1 MIIKIVIPL
10 VLFIAFSALI
20 IWGKHFK
27 LAGIKSKILVLL
39 FLVKLFAGISLTM
52 IYTHYYDPATADIYK
67 YYKGGLEIYRAL
79 EDRPSDYFK
88 MITGIKA
95 DEPQL
100 HQYYDAADFWYKEY
114 DYGLYND
121 NRTMIRFNA
130 ILCLISNGNIW
141 VHNVV
146 MAFLSFLGSYWLL
159 LGFKKFLRIK
169 NSVLIV
175 ATFFIPTLLIW
186 SSGLLKE
193 GLVIFGLGA
202 LFLTAI
208 NIRQNFKWWHLIIFI
223 LSGIVLFLAKFYI
236 LLCILPSLLF
246 ILITTKYRLKRPLV
260 ILAPI
265 VLLIV
270 LIFSTSKYY
279 SPLDLPLIIEQ
290 KQGDFVKMLNSM
302 SDAGSTIS
310 IPDLE
315 PNIGSFIINLP
326 HAVFNSFMR
335 PHIGEVTFGLS
346 MLAAIENLLFLL
358 FIVFVIIFY
367 RKPSPPLKTVFWAN
381 ITFVLFLFALV
392 GLTTPNLGAM
402 VRYKMPALPFL
413 FLALYVLVGNKKL
426 PRKIRELNI
435 FME

>member
-1 MIIKIVIPL
+1 MIIEIVLPL
-10 VLFIAFSALI
+10 ALI
-20 IWGKHFK
+20 IAFAALIFWGKHFK
-27 LAGIKSKILVLL
+27 IAGIKTKILVLL
-39 FLVKLFAGISLTM
+39 FLIKFFAGVLLTM
-52 IYTHYYDPATADIYK
+52 VYTHYYNPNTADIFK
-67 YYKGGLEIYRAL
+67 YYKGGLEIYSAL
-79 EDRPSDYFK
+79 EDNPSNYVK

-100 HQYYDAADFWYKEY
+100 HQYYDAADYWYKEY

-141 VHNVV
+141 VHVLV
-146 MAFLSFLGSYWLL
+146 MSFLSFLGSYWLL
-159 LGFKKFLRIK
+159 LGFKKFLKLK
-169 NSVLIV
+169 NSILIL
-175 ATFFIPTLLIW
+175 ATFLIPTLLIW

-193 GLVIFGLGA
+193 GLVLFGLGA

-208 NIRQNFKWWHLIIFI
+208 NIRQNFKWWHLIILI
-223 LSGIVLFLAKFYI
+223 LSGTVLFLAKFYI
-236 LLCILPSLLF
+236 LLCIVPSLLF
-246 ILITTKYRLKRPLV
+246 IWVTAKYRLKRPLV

-270 LIFSTSKYY
+270 LFFSTSKYY

-290 KQGDFVKMLNSM
+290 KQGDFVKMLNNS
-302 SDAGSTIS
+302 SDPGSTLE

-315 PNIGSFIINLP
+315 PSIGSFLVNLP
-326 HAVFNSFMR
+326 RALFNSFAR
-335 PHIGEVTFGLS
+335 PHIGEVSLGLS

-358 FIVFVIIFY
+358 FIVFAIIFF
-367 RKPSPPLKTVFWAN
+367 RKPSPPVKTFFWTN
-381 ITFVLFLFALV
+381 ITFVVFLFALI
-392 GLTTPNLGAM
+392 GLTTPNLGAL

-413 FLALYVLVGNKKL
+413 FLAFYVLVGNKKL

-435 FME
+435 FMD

>member
-1 MIIKIVIPL
+1 MFIKIATPL
-10 VLFIAFSALI
+10 ALFIAFSVLI
-20 IWGKHFK
+20 VLGKHFK
-27 LAGIKSKILVLL
+27 LAGIKSKILVIL
-39 FLVKLFAGISLTM
+39 FLIKLFAAVSITM
-52 IYTHYYDPATADIYK
+52 IYTHYYNPATADIFK
-67 YYKGGLEIYRAL
+67 YYNGGLEIYRAL
-79 EDRPSDYFK
+79 EDRPGDYFK

-100 HQYYDAADFWYKEY
+100 HQYYDAADFWYKEF

-141 VHNVV
+141 VHVVV

-159 LGFKKFLRIK
+159 LGFKKFIRIR
-169 NSVLIV
+169 NSILIL
-175 ATFFIPTLLIW
+175 ATFLIPTLLIW

-202 LFLTAI
+202 LFLTTI
-208 NIRQNFKWWHLIIFI
+208 NIRQNFKWWHLMVLV
-223 LSGIVLFLAKFYI
+223 LSGFLLVLAKFYI
-236 LLCILPSLLF
+236 LLCIVPSLVF
-246 ILITTKYRLKRPLV
+246 IWITARYRLKKPLV

-270 LIFSTSKYY
+270 LVFSTSKYY

-290 KQGDFVKMLNSM
+290 KQSDFVKMLNSM

-346 MLAAIENLLFLL
+346 MFAAIENLLFLL

-367 RKPSPPLKTVFWAN
+367 RKPSPPLKTMFWAN
-381 ITFVLFLFALV
+381 ITFVLFLFTLV
-392 GLTTPNLGAM
+392 GLTTPNLGAL

-413 FLALYVLVGNKKL
+413 FLALYVLVGNQKL